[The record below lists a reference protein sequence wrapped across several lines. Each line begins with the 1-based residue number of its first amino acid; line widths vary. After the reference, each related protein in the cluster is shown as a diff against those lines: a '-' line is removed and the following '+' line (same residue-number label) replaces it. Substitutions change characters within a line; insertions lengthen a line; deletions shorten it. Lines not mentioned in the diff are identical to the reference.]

1 MKRVKSIV
9 TVEGFEQS
17 YVSIDKV
24 LEHKGIKPNN
34 DDEQEDKPELNFM
47 QDETTGIFY
56 TTVDDDP
63 VIVAHN
69 LEKVVVTPEA
79 IAPDTAL
86 VATIILSPTHY
97 HSIGDADGLTFLTVV
112 DDTFDYSLCTFVG
125 RFTANSDDVN
135 ITLPS
140 SILPADSNPNIK
152 SGHTYEY
159 SIFDGV
165 FSIFDVTVTPA
176 ISESSNTTE

>member
-24 LEHKGIKPNN
+24 LAHKGIKPNN
-34 DDEQEDKPELNFM
+34 DDEQEAKPELNLM

-56 TTVDDDP
+56 TTLGDGP
-63 VIVAHN
+63 V
-69 LEKVVVTPEA
+69 VVSHYLTKTDVTPEA

-97 HSIGDADGLTFLTVV
+97 HSIGDADGLTFLTVS

-125 RFTANSDDVN
+125 RFTANSDDVT
-135 ITLPS
+135 ITLPAG
-140 SILPADSNPNIK
+140 ILPATSNPDTEA
-152 SGHTYEY
+152 GHTYEY

-165 FSIFDVTVTPA
+165 FSIFDVTTSA
-176 ISESSNTTE
+176 